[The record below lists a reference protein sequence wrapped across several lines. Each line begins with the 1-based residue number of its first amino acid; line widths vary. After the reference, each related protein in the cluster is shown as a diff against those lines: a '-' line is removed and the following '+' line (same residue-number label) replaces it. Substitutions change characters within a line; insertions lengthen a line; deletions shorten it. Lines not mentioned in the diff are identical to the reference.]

1 MATRDE
7 MVAVCDQYLALLSKG
22 DVDGIVALYAP
33 DARVEDPIGTPA
45 KHGTEEIRGFYAS
58 VSGTTLT
65 ATRIG
70 PVTIVGHEA
79 AFLFRIDVA
88 LGPDKKE
95 TLSMA
100 STDLMTFNDAGKI
113 TRMTAYADGDAKP

>member
-7 MVAVCDQYLALLSKG
+7 IVATCDQYLALLSKG
-22 DVDGIVALYAP
+22 DADGIVALYAP
-33 DARVEDPIGTPA
+33 DAVVEDPIGSPP
-45 KHGTEEIRGFYAS
+45 KNGTEEIRAFYAA

-70 PVTIVGHEA
+70 PVTVVGNEA
-79 AFLFRIDVA
+79 AFLFRIDVP
-88 LGPDKKE
+88 LGEE

-100 STDLMTFNDAGKI
+100 STDLMSFNDEGKVVK
-113 TRMTAYADGDAKP
+113 MTAYADGEARP